1 MPVRSSYCFC
11 RESRCDFQQSQGG
24 SQLAILNAILFQDT
38 QCSLL
43 ALRAADIHIVHY
55 QVSHIRCSCMSEW
68 HLKIEK
74 KKQVFFKTKGMLCQI
89 FSLLVKRHQKKK
101 MQFQLKSPVSQRSA
115 RVNKN
120 SYKKPFTFPSYEA
133 YL

>member
-74 KKQVFFKTKGMLCQI
+74 KKTSVFQN
-89 FSLLVKRHQKKK
+89 KRHALPNIFIISEKTSKEKNAVSTQKPCVSK
-101 MQFQLKSPVSQRSA
+101 VSQS
-115 RVNKN
+115 KQ
-120 SYKKPFTFPSYEA
+120 E
-133 YL
+133 LL